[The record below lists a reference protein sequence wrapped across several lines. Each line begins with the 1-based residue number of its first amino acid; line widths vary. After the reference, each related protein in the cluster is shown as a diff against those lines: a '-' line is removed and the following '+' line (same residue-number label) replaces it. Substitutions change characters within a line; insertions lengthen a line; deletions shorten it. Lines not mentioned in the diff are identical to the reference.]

1 MALIDLIVD
10 VAIAASSAA
19 PSLPS
24 TDTIALL
31 GYHTHYTDLIRTY
44 FQPSDMIADG
54 FTVNDP
60 LYLMAAAIAAQTPH
74 VNKFKVI
81 RGTTSVQQT
90 MTFQVTDTQT
100 GHVVGFI
107 LTDASGVTHAVQHTN
122 TVGQTAVQI
131 ATALAGVSVS
141 GATLANGGGTLD
153 TVTVTITA
161 SGAIWYP
168 SSITGGNWTD
178 TTVSASP
185 ATDLTNAALVDPDF
199 YGVSGEWMSAANISA
214 IAGWCESNNR
224 LHAYTTPDTNN
235 LTLGSGI
242 FNTAKVAGYNRTYGQ
257 FGGTPIQYGATALMG
272 NRFTNPAGS
281 DTWAFV
287 SLASVNTDALTP
299 SQIEAATS
307 LEGAVSNN
315 GNVYVPVAN
324 VGATL
329 TGLAASGLFIDIQR
343 GIDALTNDI
352 KLRLFTMMTNLSQQG
367 KRIPYTRRG
376 ASMVKGQVNASLQA
390 FVNSGFLSNDSG
402 FEPEVTVPDPNLA
415 APADKSKRIYRGVT
429 FTCTAQGAMQT
440 VVVRGTVSF

>member
-24 TDTIALL
+24 TDTIALI

-44 FQPSDMIADG
+44 FQPSDLLTDG

-60 LYLMAAAIAAQTPH
+60 IYLMANAIAAQSPH

-81 RGTTSVQQT
+81 RGTTSVAQT

-100 GHVVGFI
+100 GHVVGLV

-131 ATALAGVSVS
+131 ATALAGTSVT

-153 TVTVTITA
+153 TVTITITA

-168 SSITGGNWTD
+168 SSITGGNFTD
-178 TTVSASP
+178 TTTSASP

-199 YGVSGEWMSAANISA
+199 YGVSGAWMSSANIDA
-214 IAGWCESNNR
+214 IAGWVESNAR

-235 LTLGSGI
+235 LTLGSGV
-242 FNTAKVAGYNRTYGQ
+242 FNTEKVAGRNRTYGQ
-257 FGGTPIQYGATALMG
+257 FGGTPSQYGATALMG
-272 NRFTNPAGS
+272 NRFTNSPGS

-287 SLASVNTDALTP
+287 SLTSVNTDALTP
-299 SQIEAATS
+299 NQISAATS

-329 TGLAASGLFIDIQR
+329 NGLAASGLFIDLQR
-343 GIDALTNDI
+343 GIDALSKQIQLNI
-352 KLRLFTMMTNLSQQG
+352 FTMKIG
-367 KRIPYTRRG
+367 R
-376 ASMVKGQVNASLQA
+376 AHV
-390 FVNSGFLSNDSG
+390 
-402 FEPEVTVPDPNLA
+402 
-415 APADKSKRIYRGVT
+415 
-429 FTCTAQGAMQT
+429 
-440 VVVRGTVSF
+440 